1 MEEIQALNERKVE
14 DLNHSI
20 DIGLRIASV
29 FLIIPAVIVIGLLI
43 FSIILIIEETH
54 FLYSINNDMA
64 ISMLSAQSGFLAILG
79 ICINIV
85 SGIRKKRI
93 DFNTNK
99 FIYFILFLLSS
110 CLIIGMVLTTV
121 YSVIWIASGK
131 LVGLVGETASL
142 LVGIILEVFE
152 LFVLVGSICLLV
164 SCCKIIK
171 KYKIEYSDDIKKYEE
186 RRQQLARQQAIK
198 KQQEKDLDTVDI
210 LLSKAGNKFFV
221 KYYYQLRDWADPDI
235 IDIIQENYSE
245 ETKIQRI
252 RNAKEIFNKH
262 LNKLALQRI
271 ADVENI
277 SVDEETKQ
285 KAKELLEKII

>member
-1 MEEIQALNERKVE
+1 MKEIQALNKTKIE
-14 DLNHSI
+14 DLNHDI
-20 DIGLRIASV
+20 DNGLRVASAFLTIWSGILFLQLVFAIIATFFGSNLDV
-29 FLIIPAVIVIGLLI
+29 LFWDNQFSFWFRYISLL
-43 FSIILIIEETH
+43 
-54 FLYSINNDMA
+54 SIN
-64 ISMLSAQSGFLAILG
+64 ISNTVVVFIL
-79 ICINIV
+79 
-85 SGIRKKRI
+85 RKKDRI
-93 DFNTNK
+93 DFASNRFNYILLMGVALL
-99 FIYFILFLLSS
+99 FIVGSAIALIYAVVFMVSGEIFVGTFVYFNYLFS
-110 CLIIGMVLTTV
+110 LTG
-121 YSVIWIASGK
+121 Y
-131 LVGLVGETASL
+131 LSL
-142 LVGIILEVFE
+142 LI
-152 LFVLVGSICLLV
+152 
-164 SCCKIIK
+164 SCCKVIK

-221 KYYYQLRDWADPDI
+221 KYYYQLRDWAEPDI